1 MQINWSF
8 FKQKALLFVRAG
20 YSKIINSSILTPI
33 YMIDI
38 SLITTAYA
46 ATGIDP
52 NQAYELDDIIRVGI
66 ALVVLVSGFLSV
78 VFILWGGL
86 MLILSGGKDEKVK
99 PAINSIRYAVVGL
112 IIIIVSI
119 FVAPKVGDLLGLNVS
134 NYVSPKVIFATIQD
148 LSTKFFG
155 NKNDIQFS
163 PSGGV
168 DTLPPD
174 FSDL

>member
-1 MQINWSF
+1 
-8 FKQKALLFVRAG
+8 
-20 YSKIINSSILTPI
+20 
-33 YMIDI
+33 
-38 SLITTAYA
+38 
-46 ATGIDP
+46 
-52 NQAYELDDIIRVGI
+52 
-66 ALVVLVSGFLSV
+66 
-78 VFILWGGL
+78 

-119 FVAPKVGDLLGLNVS
+119 FVAPKVGDLLGLKVS

-155 NKNDIQFS
+155 NKNDIEFS